1 VDTALS
7 KIDADRVRK
16 FVRDGTVGQTP
27 LEFFATACDK
37 HDGDDDNRDDDE
49 EDDDA
54 LPFDG
59 SIVSDEEDEV
69 GCKEEV
75 ERKVLGDRSN
85 TTMGRKILKGKGE

>member
-1 VDTALS
+1 MD
-7 KIDADRVRK
+7 
-16 FVRDGTVGQTP
+16 
-27 LEFFATACDK
+27 
-37 HDGDDDNRDDDE
+37 HDDDDDDE
-49 EDDDA
+49 EDA